1 MSRTFGSL
9 AVPAALLAVAVL
21 AGAAA
26 LQAGD
31 RAWYVEAKAGPASL
45 DARFGVRS
53 PKTFDDDDTSRA
65 VELGYSVN
73 RYLAIQAGFHD
84 LGEFAGGGSPCPEA
98 APFCIERLALDTL
111 GLCVEGREC
120 LQVFAPVSAEVTGY
134 SLSAIPRWPVGDRL
148 WLFGRVG
155 VLDWETDISHTGS
168 SFGGGRLDSF
178 SDQGLLT
185 GLGVRYAFPKGLG
198 VLLEYQR
205 LDLDF
210 GTANLGVSYRF

>member
-1 MSRTFGSL
+1 MSRSFGS
-9 AVPAALLAVAVL
+9 PALLAALVAFAIV
-21 AGAAA
+21 AGAGA

-45 DARFGVRS
+45 DARYGALA
-53 PKTFDDDDTSRA
+53 PKVFDDDDAARA
-65 VELGYSVN
+65 VEVGYSVN
-73 RYLAIQAGFHD
+73 RYLAIQAGVHD
-84 LGEFAGGGSPCPEA
+84 LGEYSGGGSPCPERS
-98 APFCIERLALDTL
+98 PVCIERLAREFL
-111 GLCVEGREC
+111 GLCIEGREC
-120 LQVFAPVSAEVTGY
+120 LQVFAPVSAEVSGY
-134 SLSAIPRWPVGDRL
+134 SLSAIPRWPVGERL

-178 SDQGLLT
+178 SDQGVLT